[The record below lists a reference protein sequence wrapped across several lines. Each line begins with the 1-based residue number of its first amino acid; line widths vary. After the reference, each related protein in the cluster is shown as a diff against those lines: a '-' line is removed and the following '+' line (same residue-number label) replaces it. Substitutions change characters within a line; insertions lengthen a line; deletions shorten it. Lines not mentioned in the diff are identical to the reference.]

1 MSLIDLENLQDKR
14 CIEKI
19 NENFFS
25 RHFRAHRNHDVF
37 DYKSLQ
43 RTIDYMRGIYGQ
55 ESYHPGFG
63 KLMGD
68 MLTDD
73 SLEVNENGFIR
84 YDILAKR
91 MIELH
96 LSGII
101 DKTFNMYIRKLFH
114 NYSRALAN

>member
-1 MSLIDLENLQDKR
+1 
-14 CIEKI
+14 
-19 NENFFS
+19 
-25 RHFRAHRNHDVF
+25 
-37 DYKSLQ
+37 
-43 RTIDYMRGIYGQ
+43 
-55 ESYHPGFG
+55 
-63 KLMGD
+63 MGD